1 MIASPDT
8 ADVARTVLSRAALV
22 HRFEPLALMPPG
34 LAPEIQAGTLALIA
48 EQASEVQWPDP
59 DGSGRSRTMWRLDP
73 AARRREL
80 AKLVAEGQLDA
91 VLKQIK
97 PPHDDEFARY
107 LREALQGRLDPADVP
122 KPDRDSAAVAA
133 DFAAEALGTE
143 RGAAAR
149 GVAATLRTLLSDNIE
164 LQRTLA
170 LVGSGLIGRKEEL
183 DALERFV
190 ADGVVPDAD
199 RLPLPAEPAIETRG
213 YLLTGLPGAGKSAL
227 IAELVRRRRGY
238 AILEGFVAKLM
249 PAVTARLSP
258 MMKFFSSVMP
268 AVANIGPAAGNAVK
282 ALRSPVVLLD
292 FDRPAIAVG
301 GALEWSLEASR
312 QLGVGRRS
320 LADRLSSERV
330 KVRQSLAQLDPTGS
344 GTSTSAT
351 LSAIS
356 QAKEGIAAALG
367 AEDVLGDTLVVIIDT
382 FEEVIVRSSF
392 DDRVENSLFGR
403 VLSWADSLSVLQFQG
418 KPVFHAV
425 RVVVSGRESPPLDP
439 AAVAR
444 WFLGRRVIGDLD
456 PASAATF
463 LQRKDEGGRFKGAR
477 AKQAVQTIGGH
488 PLTLILLALYA
499 RNLSLEEVDTTIRD
513 GDLGRVLGGE
523 DAVRTLYSRF
533 LDRIHFDT
541 ARADGVTREMMA
553 VAQPGLALREITPEL
568 LRDVVC
574 PACGLNEISPAQ
586 AQALFD
592 RLRTQVWLVE
602 TIPGSSVIR
611 HRSDIRRLMLP
622 MMASAAPA
630 NGERQRDL
638 SERVLQVHKS
648 AAAWYQRQVRSAGDA
663 AHIEELYH
671 RAFLPD
677 HSLAETMTAA
687 GDSAPTLYRRLAE
700 SAGADV
706 AAMPV
711 EARAVLRFYGTGALR
726 LTEQELAALPND
738 LRVRATAERLQAA
751 RRLGTT
757 VTVAAAEPA
766 VPPPL
771 ATPESTPIAAAP
783 AVGSGSAPPDGL
795 VRGAPDRISERTVSS
810 EERTIDDVVT
820 GEGGLEAASPGRR
833 RAPHEWFTRLVDS
846 ELSARIGYAFTTGDF
861 ETAARAG
868 WEAVGEFGEFPDLS
882 DPLRISEDPVMH
894 WFWQTAMASLIAR
907 SRPPESELH
916 RILGRFAGALRRA
929 ETSDAAGFFFASGVV
944 LTLASKSALEPI
956 AVHRADYWMDDFVV
970 RSQADLREIALRSFW
985 RPTARANYLKGR
997 VPGRYVRLLSSP
1009 LAVSQKMGAIADVV
1023 AEAAK
1028 HATSTAELESFLTSI
1043 KESLS
1048 FDSAPVQSQQP
1059 DFVVAAF
1066 LGLAPEL
1073 YDTAVSALV
1082 AADREAG
1089 RRIED
1094 VIAAWSRKVVLWP
1107 ADLDLAQVPARDRD
1121 RRAGVIAAVVRHV
1134 DRCGILND
1142 LLTEAASLVS
1152 DPHLVNVAELA
1163 GRYDEVLRAGLQRVV
1178 EQTAQ
1183 K

>member
-22 HRFEPLALMPPG
+22 HRFDPLALMPPG
-34 LAPEIQAGTLALIA
+34 LAPEILAGTLALIA

-59 DGSGRSRTMWRLDP
+59 DSGRSRTMWRLDP

-97 PPHDDEFARY
+97 PARDDGFARY

-122 KPDRDSAAVAA
+122 EPDRDSAAVAA
-133 DFAAEALGTE
+133 DFAAESLGTE

-170 LVGSGLIGRKEEL
+170 LVGSGLIGRKDEL

-190 ADGVVPDAD
+190 ADGVVPEAD
-199 RLPLPAEPAIETRG
+199 LLPEPADPAIETRG
-213 YLLTGLPGAGKSAL
+213 YLLIGLPGAGKSAL

-249 PAVTARLSP
+249 PAVAARLSP
-258 MMKFFSSVMP
+258 VMKFFSNMMP

-301 GALEWSLEASR
+301 GALEWSLEACR

-392 DDRVENSLFGR
+392 DDRVENSLFCR
-403 VLSWADSLSVLQFQG
+403 LLSWADSLSVLQFQG
-418 KPVFHAV
+418 KPVFRAV
-425 RVVVSGRESPPLDP
+425 RVVVSGRESPPLDA
-439 AAVAR
+439 AAVGR

-456 PASAATF
+456 AASAATF

-477 AKQAVQTIGGH
+477 AEQAVQTIGGH

-499 RNLSLEEVDTTIRD
+499 RNQSLEEVDSTIRE

-574 PACGLNEISPAQ
+574 PACGLNEITPAQ

-622 MMASAAPA
+622 MMAGAAPA

-638 SERVLQVHKS
+638 GERVLRVHKS
-648 AAAWYQRQVRSAGDA
+648 AAAWYQRQIQSAGDA
-663 AHIEELYH
+663 AQIEELYH

-677 HSLAETMTAA
+677 HSLAEMMTAA

-711 EARAVLRFYGTGALR
+711 EARAMLRFYGTGALR
-726 LTEQELAALPND
+726 LTEDELAALPND
-738 LRVRATAERLQAA
+738 LRARATAERLQAA

-757 VTVAAAEPA
+757 VTAAEPA
-766 VPPPL
+766 VPPPS
-771 ATPESTPIAAAP
+771 ATPENSTIAP
-783 AVGSGSAPPDGL
+783 ASADGSGSAPPGGL
-795 VRGAPDRISERTVSS
+795 VRGAPDQISERTASS
-810 EERTIDDVVT
+810 RERTIDEVVT
-820 GEGGLEAASPGRR
+820 GEGWLKAAPPSPGRR
-833 RAPHEWFTRLVDS
+833 RAPHEWFTRLIDS

-861 ETAARAG
+861 ETAARVG

-907 SRPPESELH
+907 SCPAEVELH
-916 RILGRFAGALRRA
+916 RMLERFAGALRRA

-944 LTLASKSALEPI
+944 LTLGSKPALQPI
-956 AVHRADYWMDDFVV
+956 EMHRADYWIDDFVV
-970 RSQADLREIALRSFW
+970 RSQANLREIALRSFW
-985 RPTARANYLKGR
+985 RPTARTNYLKAR
-997 VPGRYVRLLSSP
+997 VPGRYIRLLSSP
-1009 LAVSQKMGAIADVV
+1009 LGLSQN
-1023 AEAAK
+1023 AEAIPGVVEAAAE

-1043 KESLS
+1043 QESLS
-1048 FDSAPVQSQQP
+1048 FDNALEQSQQP
-1059 DFVVAAF
+1059 KFVAAF

-1082 AADREAG
+1082 AADREAA
-1089 RRIED
+1089 RRIEE
-1094 VIAAWSRKVVLWP
+1094 VVAAWSRKVVLWP
-1107 ADLDLAQVPARDRD
+1107 ADLDLTQVPARDRD

-1134 DRCGILND
+1134 DRCGVLND

-1152 DPHLVNVAELA
+1152 DPHLVNVAALA
-1163 GRYDEVLRAGLQRVV
+1163 GRYDEVLRVGLQRMF
-1178 EQTAQ
+1178 QQPA
-1183 K
+1183 